1 MSGTRLAG
9 SRHPTFLTRAASG
22 YLRRVHPG
30 VCLPQMLYAALATA
44 QDRNDALQRLAVNS
58 AGLLVD
64 VEQTH
69 REDSERYA
77 AH

>member
-1 MSGTRLAG
+1 
-9 SRHPTFLTRAASG
+9 
-22 YLRRVHPG
+22 
-30 VCLPQMLYAALATA
+30 MLYAALATA
-44 QDRNDALQRLAVNS
+44 QDRNDTLQRVAVNS